1 MPRLEDLPDL
11 TRQGM
16 LNFPAFDHDD
26 SPCARMTKPLTE
38 AKIALVTTAGLHLRD
53 DTPFSGGDQTYRVIP
68 SSAPASGIIQSHMS
82 IGFDRTGIMRDVNV
96 TFPIDRLREMAERG
110 EIGSVTENYY
120 SFMGAQRSPRRIEEE
135 TGPEVGRLLLEE
147 GADAAFLTPT

>member
-11 TRQGM
+11 VRQGM

-26 SPCARMTKPLTE
+26 SPCARMDKPLSE

-53 DTPFSGGDQTYRVIP
+53 DAPFTGGDQSYRVIP
-68 SSAPASGIIQSHMS
+68 SSASASGIIQSHMS
-82 IGFDRTGIMRDVNV
+82 IGFDRTSIMRDVNV
-96 TFPIDRLREMAERG
+96 TFPIDRLREMVERG
-110 EIGSVTENYY
+110 EIGGVTQNYY

>member
-26 SPCARMTKPLTE
+26 SPCAAMSKPLNE

-53 DTPFSGGDQTYRVIP
+53 DTPFSSGDQTYRVIP
-68 SSAPASGIIQSHMS
+68 SSTPASGIIQSHMS

-96 TFPIDRLREMAERG
+96 TFPIDRLREMVKRG
-110 EIGSVTENYY
+110 EIGAVTEDFY

>member
-16 LNFPAFDHDD
+16 LNFPAFDHDAA
-26 SPCARMTKPLTE
+26 PCAMMSKPLTE

-110 EIGSVTENYY
+110 EIGSVTESFY

>member
-11 TRQGM
+11 ARQGM

-26 SPCARMTKPLTE
+26 SPCAPMTKPLSE
-38 AKIALVTTAGLHLRD
+38 AKIALVTTAGLHLRG
-53 DTPFSGGDQTYRVIP
+53 DTPFTGGDQTYRVIP
-68 SSAPASGIIQSHMS
+68 SSTPASGIIQSHMS

-96 TFPIDRLREMAERG
+96 TFPVDRLREMAERG
-110 EIGSVTENYY
+110 EVGSVTENFY

-135 TGPEVGRLLLEE
+135 TGPEVGRLLIEE